1 VSERLDRAK
10 NIAAGGKPLTEQVRA
25 QVLDA
30 ILDGRFET
38 RLPAEGE
45 LAKMLDV
52 SRTTLRTALSGLERD
67 GIVTRRRAVGTTINS
82 HVSPAALALQRHVDF
97 DWVLRKSGH
106 TVEVQVAGT
115 VGPPPGD
122 AVDAFGLEPAA
133 EHIVMTKSY
142 LADGVVALWVRDIV
156 PAVALKG
163 AVPAAEQEPALP
175 ESLDELSRRFA
186 GKPVDHAVAQISAAV
201 KQDSNTAL
209 PLEDGRPFTRL
220 LETHFHADTSAFGY
234 SILDVDGSF
243 LQLELFRRSGS

>member
-1 VSERLDRAK
+1 MSDRLDRAK
-10 NIAAGGKPLTEQVRA
+10 NIASGGKPLTEQVRA
-25 QVLDA
+25 EVLEA

-106 TVEVQVAGT
+106 VVEVRVAGE
-115 VGPPPGD
+115 VGTPPAD
-122 AVDAFGLEPAA
+122 AVAVFGLDAEA
-133 EHIVMTKSY
+133 EHVVITKSY
-142 LADGVVALWVRDIV
+142 VADGVVALWVRDIV
-156 PAVALKG
+156 PAGVLKG
-163 AVPAAEQEPALP
+163 AVPAPERDPAVP

-186 GKPVDHAVAQISAAV
+186 GKPVDHAVAQISAVV
-201 KQDSNTAL
+201 KEDSNTAL
-209 PLEDGRPFTRL
+209 PLEQGKPFTRL

-243 LQLELFRRSGS
+243 LRLELFRRSGT